1 MDVGITINHKLVYD
15 KEFSMKDILKVA
27 GKVLLITSGIVLT
40 NSTLSYASTIPREFF
55 KGEVTQGTMYI
66 ILRLIEVV
74 NHGEICDALEW
85 YDNIA
90 TGTFEFLGKAG
101 IKASREIPL
110 EALPTLFPY
119 RFY

>member
-1 MDVGITINHKLVYD
+1 MEIGITIKNKLVYD
-15 KEFSMKDILKVA
+15 KALSKKDILKTT
-27 GKVLLITSGIVLT
+27 GKVLLITGGIVLT
-40 NSTLSYASTIPREFF
+40 NSTLSYAATIPREFF

-74 NHGEICDALEW
+74 NHVEMCDAFEW
-85 YDNIA
+85 YDNI
-90 TGTFEFLGKAG
+90 TLGSFEFLGKAG
-101 IKASREIPL
+101 IKAFREIPI

>member
-1 MDVGITINHKLVYD
+1 MEIGITINNKLVYD
-15 KEFSMKDILKVA
+15 KEFSKKDILKVT
-27 GKVLLITSGIVLT
+27 GKVLLITGGIVLT
-40 NSTLSYASTIPREFF
+40 NSTLSYATTIPREFF

-74 NHGEICDALEW
+74 NHSEICDAFEW

-101 IKASREIPL
+101 IEAIREIPI